1 MTETAL
7 AALLD
12 LRNQFLAFL
21 RRRVDDPAVAEDIL
35 QAAYVRALES
45 AHRLRADES
54 VVAWFYRI
62 LRNSIIDNFRRRTT
76 ENAALERWAAELENA
91 GAAEPQLYETSCRCI
106 ASALDML
113 RPAYADLLRAV
124 DLAETGLAAYANTH
138 DISPSNAAVRAH
150 RARAALRRQL
160 LKTCGACAAHACIDC
175 TCRESTR

>member
-45 AHRLRADES
+45 AHRLRAEES

-91 GAAEPQLYETSCRCI
+91 RAAEPQLYDTTCRCI
-106 ASALDML
+106 ASALDTL

-124 DLAETGLAAYANTH
+124 DLAETGLTAYAETH
-138 DISPSNAAVRAH
+138 DISPANAAVRAH

-160 LKTCGACAAHACIDC
+160 LKTSGACAAHACIDC